1 MRVSDF
7 ENSIVALN
15 CNVDID
21 EMKLRGGH
29 VRQAFGHTD
38 SLKVVW
44 DEVGRAF
51 SMPSNQEPEVF
62 IDLDT
67 HQKMNGR
74 RLQRDTAFDLKFE

>member
-7 ENSIVALN
+7 ENAIVALN

-51 SMPSNQEPEVF
+51 SMPIEQKKEKF
-62 IDLDT
+62 LDLDS
-67 HQKMNGR
+67 KRFVYGC
-74 RLQRDTAFDLKFE
+74 RLERDTAFDLKFE